1 LQIIEEHAIIENI
14 LKNFSY
20 KGISNILSKRRV
32 TGRHRGKMV
41 AELTDREKR
50 ETMQNC
56 MEEVKAK
63 TGGAEKRVKVDSM
76 IRGTLNG

>member
-1 LQIIEEHAIIENI
+1 LQIIEEHSLIEKI

-20 KGISNILSKRRV
+20 AGISSILSKRSV
-32 TGRHRGKMV
+32 TGRHRGEVV
-41 AELTDREKR
+41 AEPTDRGKR
-50 ETMQNC
+50 KPMQNR